1 MKTKK
6 NGSISLKN
14 LVVVED
20 TVIKKME
27 QTHILHLLLSLNNGL
42 WKKTIYLMNQA
53 LWFNQIEEEPNL
65 FTHNV

>member
-6 NGSISLKN
+6 NGSISLKD

-53 LWFNQIEEEPNL
+53 LWFN
-65 FTHNV
+65 